1 MGYLYLCIALI
12 AGTTKGFCGK
22 KVSTSIHGTR
32 GALAANLLR
41 MLLCTIIGIAIIFLS
56 GDLNKAAPSLTLILI
71 GGLSGLSTAVFVVTW
86 LLLVRKS
93 AYMLLD
99 VFLMLGVLV
108 PLIGCQVLYGES
120 IDLKQLFGI
129 LLLLVATG
137 FMCGYNNQIKT
148 KLTPAGIGLLILCGL
163 ANGITDFSQKIFV
176 KTLPDT
182 PPTVLN
188 LYTYLFAALALV
200 IVYGLMKKES
210 LTDDRR
216 QTVKAALYI
225 TVMAISLFLHT
236 YGKTAAAQ
244 HLDAV
249 LLYPLLQ
256 GAALILSTAMAT
268 VFFKERLHARCIIA
282 LLITFLGLLFINVL

>member
-1 MGYLYLCIALI
+1 
-12 AGTTKGFCGK
+12 
-22 KVSTSIHGTR
+22 
-32 GALAANLLR
+32 
-41 MLLCTIIGIAIIFLS
+41 
-56 GDLNKAAPSLTLILI
+56 
-71 GGLSGLSTAVFVVTW
+71 
-86 LLLVRKS
+86 
-93 AYMLLD
+93 
-99 VFLMLGVLV
+99 
-108 PLIGCQVLYGES
+108 
-120 IDLKQLFGI
+120 
-129 LLLLVATG
+129 
-137 FMCGYNNQIKT
+137 MCGYNNQIKT

-200 IVYGLMKKES
+200 IVYGIMKKEP